1 MKANL
6 INLCVFEPKQGSIFP
21 NLMNIKLSGMKN
33 LVEIW
38 NSKLSSNSF
47 GKLDTLIIEECDKF
61 VFILP
66 CYVEGMFQSLC
77 NLRVTNCKS
86 LQAVFELDDK
96 KRHSREVTNLKDVYL
111 ETLPKLEHVWK
122 WGKDGNEI
130 LELKS
135 LQKLWVR
142 DCQSLENIFPFFV
155 ARCFHSLENLVIWDC
170 YQLREIVAKR
180 EGTKGDISFDFPKLT
195 TIKFSELPSLM
206 CFCPGDYKFNF
217 PILNDLSI
225 EFCDRLE
232 PFRKETTDAQTSSTL
247 FSEEVPLSLY
257 TLLRNFS
264 T

>member
-1 MKANL
+1 MK
-6 INLCVFEPKQGSIFP
+6 I
-21 NLMNIKLSGMKN
+21 

-38 NSKLSSNSF
+38 NSELSSNSF

-61 VFILP
+61 VVVFP
-66 CYVEGMFQSLC
+66 CYVEGMFQHLC

-86 LQAVFELDDK
+86 LKAVFELDVK

-122 WGKDGNEI
+122 WGKDQNVI

-142 DCQSLENIFPFFV
+142 DCRSLENIFPVSV

-180 EGTKGDISFDFPKLT
+180 EGTKRDISFDFPKLT
-195 TIKFSELPSLM
+195 TIKFSELPMLT
-206 CFCPGDYKFNF
+206 CFCPGDYEFNC

-225 EFCDRLE
+225 DLCDRLE

-247 FSEEVPLSLY
+247 FSEEVPVSFY